1 MTDKSVGSEAQS
13 SLKTE
18 PTFAERSAFGEA
30 SKCWCLYSHS
40 ATRQAHKY
48 LTDLLNYIKLV
59 VLSYAHI

>member
-30 SKCWCLYSHS
+30 SKC
-40 ATRQAHKY
+40 
-48 LTDLLNYIKLV
+48 
-59 VLSYAHI
+59 